1 MPSCKSP
8 GDDTLHSAAAMPPG
22 SQEPQGLDWQTL
34 GGLDRH
40 RFELFIE
47 DFEENAEHRLGLGLV
62 SCTPLGLQWLQ

>member
-1 MPSCKSP
+1 
-8 GDDTLHSAAAMPPG
+8 MPPG

-34 GGLDRH
+34 GGLDRY
-40 RFELFIE
+40 RFDFFIE